1 MATVEVFSRSDKP
14 GRWCPIKG
22 QVQCIQSKHTIIVL
36 QPKPTK
42 QQIYSHS
49 VLNLPSCFFL
59 TTRHA
64 HWLLYS
70 NKKLSISILSYPAIQ
85 ILGSSATLEILY
97 SGAIEQSC
105 WLNCD
110 FAKNSPIHSV
120 MCKTNI
126 GSMAN
131 PPTGQ
136 CCITLSDLT
145 SVHLTSLFTLPTF
158 CLHLIVLSIF
168 IPLIFSL
175 LTFPTL
181 VHFLNYPIHSGGWVA
196 QLYAQKRMHA
206 RAHNYDKYCW
216 IFVMT
221 GLTEP
226 LVIGGSAGKGEGH
239 KRVIIPPP

>member
-1 MATVEVFSRSDKP
+1 MQPQSAPSDCWEKKIWDILTPPLGATTCPWPGVGNPPVFQLRTMATVEVFSRSDKP
-14 GRWCPIKG
+14 GCWCPIKG

-85 ILGSSATLEILY
+85 ILGSSATLKILY
-97 SGAIEQSC
+97 SGALEQSC

-126 GSMAN
+126 GEPSN
-131 PPTGQ
+131 R
-136 CCITLSDLT
+136 
-145 SVHLTSLFTLPTF
+145 SV
-158 CLHLIVLSIF
+158 LH
-168 IPLIFSL
+168 
-175 LTFPTL
+175 
-181 VHFLNYPIHSGGWVA
+181 H
-196 QLYAQKRMHA
+196 
-206 RAHNYDKYCW
+206 
-216 IFVMT
+216 
-221 GLTEP
+221 
-226 LVIGGSAGKGEGH
+226 
-239 KRVIIPPP
+239 IIRPH